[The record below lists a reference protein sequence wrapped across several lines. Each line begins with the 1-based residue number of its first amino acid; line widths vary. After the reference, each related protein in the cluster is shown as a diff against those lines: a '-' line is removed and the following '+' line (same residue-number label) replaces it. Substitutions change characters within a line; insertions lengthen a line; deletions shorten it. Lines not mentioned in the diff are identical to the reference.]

1 MDRLFPAFSDLT
13 LSTQSSLCIA
23 ILFYLKNSF
32 MNIFVSNLS
41 FQAMDH
47 DIRKLFGEFGEV
59 VSAKVITDN
68 FTRRSRGFGFVEM
81 SNGEDAQNAI
91 AGLNN
96 TSFMQK
102 TIIVREATS
111 KPRL

>member
-1 MDRLFPAFSDLT
+1 
-13 LSTQSSLCIA
+13 
-23 ILFYLKNSF
+23 

-47 DIRKLFGEFGEV
+47 DIRKLFGAFGEV

-81 SNGEDAQNAI
+81 SNGEAALEAI
-91 AGLNN
+91 GRLHN

-102 TIIVREATS
+102 TIIVREATPDPAPVKKRS
-111 KPRL
+111 L